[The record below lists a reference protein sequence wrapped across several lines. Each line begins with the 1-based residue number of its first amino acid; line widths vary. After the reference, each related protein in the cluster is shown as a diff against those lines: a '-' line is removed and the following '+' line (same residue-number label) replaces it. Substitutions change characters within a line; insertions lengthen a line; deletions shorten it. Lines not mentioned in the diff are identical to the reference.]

1 MWNHVIS
8 DISTHAVEAEVAN
21 MVLPAG
27 VEATANFDTKLL
39 QRQVDEGFALPFG
52 EAMAREVADATAWAE
67 QVSGGSVGER
77 RAGILE
83 RGRSQSGD

>member
-27 VEATANFDTKLL
+27 VEATANFDTKLSDGGVQGRHL
-39 QRQVDEGFALPFG
+39 SGELALEFSRQ
-52 EAMAREVADATAWAE
+52 TA
-67 QVSGGSVGER
+67 
-77 RAGILE
+77 
-83 RGRSQSGD
+83 